1 VLLWKLGYRNLWR
14 NRRRTLLTMTAM
26 AFSTGIVIL
35 TFSVYEGMFRD
46 MIDSSTTMYYGH
58 VQITAKGYF
67 NNPRLELTIPDD
79 DLRERI
85 IPDPRVKGM
94 SGRVQGFALLSY
106 GAGDSS
112 RSQPAELLGI
122 DPEKE
127 NQVSTLS
134 RKVLAGRFIT
144 SPFAKEMVLGKGLAR
159 SLGAKT
165 GGEIVAMGQDMY
177 GSVAADIF
185 HVAGIIDTGDPV
197 RDASLALTGLG
208 ALQTMLDMNGK
219 LNEWAITLESP
230 TEAIGFASGW
240 QRSLPGIDVLPW
252 NSFLSQLNDIIN
264 IKKISKFIFAVIFYF
279 AVILV
284 TGNTIHMSI
293 LERMREFAV
302 MGAIGLKPLR
312 LASLVITEG
321 MIMSG
326 IAAVAGEILGLL
338 PTLYILN
345 HPIDLSSFMTSISI
359 ADSTIQP
366 RIRTALAIDNLI
378 IPVLLIFVFGVIVSL
393 FPARRLKKMRPVN
406 VLREV

>member
-1 VLLWKLGYRNLWR
+1 
-14 NRRRTLLTMTAM
+14 MTAM

-46 MIDSSTTMYYGH
+46 MIDSSTEMYYGH

-67 NNPRLELTIPDD
+67 NNPRIELTIPAD
-79 DLRERI
+79 DLREKVMR
-85 IPDPRVKGM
+85 DPRVKGM

-106 GAGDSS
+106 GSGDSG
-112 RSQPAELLGI
+112 RSQPASLLGI

-134 RKVLAGRFIT
+134 RKVLAGSFIT
-144 SPFAKEMVLGKGLAR
+144 STLAKEMVLGKGLAL
-159 SLGAKT
+159 SLGAKP

-185 HVAGIIDTGDPV
+185 HIAGIIDTGDPV
-197 RDASLALTGLG
+197 RDTSLALVGLG
-208 ALQTMLDMNGK
+208 ALGNLLDMSGK
-219 LNEWAITLESP
+219 LHEWAITLDSP
-230 TEAIGFASGW
+230 TEASEFAADW
-240 QRSLPGIDVLPW
+240 QKSLPGLEVLPW
-252 NSFLSQLNDIIN
+252 NSFLPQLNDILQV
-264 IKKISKFIFAVIFYF
+264 KKISKFIFALIFYF

-284 TGNTIHMSI
+284 TANTIHMSI

-302 MGAIGLKPLR
+302 MGAIGLRPLK
-312 LASLVITEG
+312 LASMVVIEG

-338 PTLYILN
+338 PTLYLQN
-345 HPIDLSSFMTSISI
+345 HYIDLSSFMTSISL

-366 RIRTALAIDNLI
+366 RIRTALAADNLY
-378 IPVLLIFVFGVIVSL
+378 IPVLMIFVFGIVISL
-393 FPARRLKKMRPVN
+393 FPALRLKKMRPVN